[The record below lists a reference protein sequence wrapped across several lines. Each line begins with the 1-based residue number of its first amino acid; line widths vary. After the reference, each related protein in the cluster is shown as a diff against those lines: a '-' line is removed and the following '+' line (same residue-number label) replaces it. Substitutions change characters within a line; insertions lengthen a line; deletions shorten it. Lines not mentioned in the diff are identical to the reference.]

1 MTDLDMSLS
10 GVDELNKALGTFGMR
25 TERNLVIKG
34 LRAGGKVVILHAT
47 RNAPS
52 GREGKL
58 RSKKSYMTK
67 AGRFR
72 PGREVVLH
80 VGTRKGK
87 NMPFYAH
94 LVEFG
99 TAHSKPEPFMRPALD
114 EHAPEIIDAIAARL
128 TLEIPKEILKA
139 GK

>member
-1 MTDLDMSLS
+1 MNLTGLDE
-10 GVDELNKALGTFGMR
+10 VHKALGKFGMR

-34 LRAGGKVVILHAT
+34 LRAGAKSVIFHAT

-52 GREGKL
+52 GRKGKL
-58 RSKKSYMTK
+58 KNKKSYMTK

-72 PGREVVLH
+72 PGREVVLR

-87 NMPFYAH
+87 GMPFYAH

-99 TAHSKPEPFMRPALD
+99 TAHSKPEPFLRPALD
-114 EHAPEIIDAIAARL
+114 ENGPRIIEKIAAKL
-128 TLEIPKEILKA
+128 TLEIPKEVLKA
-139 GK
+139 KR